1 MNLVTIE
8 IIVLFLLTIANGY
21 FAMSEMAIISSR
33 KSRLQ
38 QMAEKGN
45 KGAHIALE
53 LAEKPTR
60 FLSTIQIGITTI
72 SIITGAIGASS
83 VSGGLAV
90 QFDKVPWLAP
100 ISHPL
105 AIVLVIFLITFI
117 TLVLGELFPKRIG
130 LTNAEKIAAGVAP
143 TMLFISRIATPLVR
157 LLSGTTEGLLR
168 LFGIKSSKEPGVTEE
183 EVRVMIDEGTQ
194 GGVFEEEQQ
203 DMVERVFRLNDRSIS
218 SLMTHRSEMVWLDV
232 NDPLKENFKK
242 IMESGYSNFLV
253 SKEELDNVVGYVR
266 TKDLLA
272 RYFKDEPID
281 LKAAVKTPLYVPEAT
296 TALETVEKLRNEK
309 AHFALVVD
317 EYGSI
322 AGVVTLT
329 DVLQAIVGDIPWVDN
344 EGEPEFV
351 EREDGSWLVDGK
363 MAVDDLE
370 MLLDVDELPE
380 EEANYETVGGLI
392 MAHYDRIPVAGDCF
406 EWNNLSFEVMDMD
419 GHRVDKVLVVPMDKS
434 GKALP
439 TKK

>member
-1 MNLVTIE
+1 MNKFWKTGE
-8 IIVLFLLTIANGY
+8 PYVLATGAAL
-21 FAMSEMAIISSR
+21 AII
-33 KSRLQ
+33 
-38 QMAEKGN
+38 
-45 KGAHIALE
+45 
-53 LAEKPTR
+53 
-60 FLSTIQIGITTI
+60 
-72 SIITGAIGASS
+72 
-83 VSGGLAV
+83 
-90 QFDKVPWLAP
+90 
-100 ISHPL
+100 
-105 AIVLVIFLITFI
+105 LVIFLITFI

-419 GHRVDKVLVVPMDKS
+419 GHRVDKVLVVPLDKS
-434 GKALP
+434 GKAQL

>member
-45 KGAHIALE
+45 KSAHIALE

-83 VSGGLAV
+83 VSASLAI
-90 QFDKVPWLAP
+90 QFDKVSWLAP
-100 ISHPL
+100 ISHLL

-419 GHRVDKVLVVPMDKS
+419 GHRVDKVLVVPLDKS
-434 GKALP
+434 GKALS

>member
-1 MNLVTIE
+1 MSVITIE
-8 IIVLFLLTIANGY
+8 IIILFVLTIANGY
-21 FAMSEMAIISSR
+21 FAMSEMAIVSSR

-45 KGAHIALE
+45 KSARLAIE

-60 FLSTIQIGITTI
+60 FLSTIQVGITTI
-72 SIITGAIGASS
+72 SIINGAIGGSSLAAS
-83 VSGGLAV
+83 LAT
-90 QFDKVPWLAP
+90 QFDKVSWLAAV
-100 ISHPL
+100 SHPL
-105 AIVLVIFLITFI
+105 AIVIVIFIITFI
-117 TLVLGELFPKRIG
+117 TLVLGELLPKRIG
-130 LTNAEKIAAGVAP
+130 LLNAERIAAGVAP
-143 TMLFISRIATPLVR
+143 AMRVISQIATPIVH

-168 LFGIKSSKEPGVTEE
+168 LFGVKSSKEPSVTQE
-183 EVRVMIDEGTQ
+183 EVREIIDEGTQ

-203 DMVERVFRLNDRSIS
+203 DMVERVFRLNDRSVS

-232 NDPLKENFKK
+232 DDPQKVNFKK

-253 SKEELDNVVGYVR
+253 SKGELDNVVGYAR

-272 RYFKDEPID
+272 KYIKGEPFD
-281 LKAAVKTPLYVPEAT
+281 LNAVIKTPLYIPEAT
-296 TALETVEKLRNEK
+296 TALEIVDKLRNEK

-344 EGEPEFV
+344 EGKPEFV
-351 EREDGSWLVDGK
+351 QREDGSWLVDGK

-392 MAHYDRIPVAGDCF
+392 MAHYDRMPVAGDCF
-406 EWNNLSFEVMDMD
+406 EWNNLSFEVVDMD
-419 GHRVDKVLVVPMDKS
+419 GHRVDKVLVVPMDK
-434 GKALP
+434 
-439 TKK
+439 TKEVKKEK

>member
-1 MNLVTIE
+1 MNIVTIE
-8 IIVLFLLTIANGY
+8 IFILFFLTIANGY

-38 QMAEKGN
+38 QMAEKGS
-45 KGAHIALE
+45 KGARFAIE

-72 SIITGAIGASS
+72 SIITGAVGAST
-83 VSGGLAV
+83 VSASLAT
-90 QFDKVPWLAP
+90 QFDKVTWLAP
-100 ISHPL
+100 ISQPL
-105 AIVLVIFLITFI
+105 AVVLVILIITFV
-117 TLVLGELFPKRIG
+117 TLVLGELLPKRIG
-130 LTNAEKIAAGVAP
+130 LMNAEKIASGVAP
-143 TMLFISRIATPLVR
+143 AMLIISRIATPFVR

-183 EVRVMIDEGTQ
+183 EVREIIDEGTQ

-203 DMVERVFRLNDRSIS
+203 DMVERVFRLNDRSVS
-218 SLMTHRSEMVWLDV
+218 SLMTHRSEMVWLDMD
-232 NDPLKENFKK
+232 DPQKVNFKK

-253 SKEELDNVVGYVR
+253 SKGELDKVVGYVR
-266 TKDLLA
+266 AKDLLA
-272 RYFKDEPID
+272 KYFRGEPID
-281 LKAAVKTPLYVPEAT
+281 LKTAVKTPLYVPEAT
-296 TALETVEKLRNEK
+296 SALEIVEKLRNEK
-309 AHFALVVD
+309 AHFALVID

-344 EGEPEFV
+344 EGTPEFV
-351 EREDGSWLVDGK
+351 QREDGSWLVDGK

-434 GKALP
+434 GKAQLR
-439 TKK
+439 K

>member
-1 MNLVTIE
+1 MNLVTVE

-38 QMAEKGN
+38 QMAEKGS
-45 KGAHIALE
+45 KGAHIAIE
-53 LAEKPTR
+53 LADKPTR

-83 VSGGLAV
+83 VSGSLAI
-90 QFDKVPWLAP
+90 QLDKVTWLAP

-105 AIVLVIFLITFI
+105 ALILVLFIITFI
-117 TLVLGELFPKRIG
+117 TLVLGELLPKRIG
-130 LTNAEKIAAGVAP
+130 LTNAERIATGVAP
-143 TMLFISRIATPLVR
+143 TMLVISRIATPLVR

-168 LFGIKSSKEPGVTEE
+168 LFGIKSSKETGVTEE

-203 DMVERVFRLNDRSIS
+203 DMVERVFRLNDRSVS
-218 SLMTHRSEMVWLDV
+218 SLMTHRSEMIWLDV
-232 NDPLKENFKK
+232 DDPVKENYKK

-253 SKEELDNVVGYVR
+253 SKGELDNVAGYVR

-272 RYFKDEPID
+272 RYFKGEPVD
-281 LKAAVKTPLYVPEAT
+281 LKSSVKTPLYVPEAT

-309 AHFALVVD
+309 AHFALVID

-344 EGEPEFV
+344 EGKPEFV
-351 EREDGSWLVDGK
+351 QREDGSWLVDGK

-370 MLLDVDELPE
+370 MLLNVDELPE

-419 GHRVDKVLVVPMDKS
+419 GHRVDKVLVVPMNK
-434 GKALP
+434 
-439 TKK
+439 TREVKKQK

>member
-8 IIVLFLLTIANGY
+8 IIILFLLTIANGY

-33 KSRLQ
+33 KTRLQ
-38 QMAEKGN
+38 QMAEKGS
-45 KGAHIALE
+45 KGARIAIE
-53 LAEKPTR
+53 LADKPTR

-83 VSGGLAV
+83 VSGSLAV
-90 QFDKVPWLAP
+90 QFDKVSWLAP

-105 AIVLVIFLITFI
+105 AIILVIFIITFI
-117 TLVLGELFPKRIG
+117 TLVLGELLPKRIG
-130 LTNAEKIAAGVAP
+130 LTNAERIAVRVAP
-143 TMLFISRIATPLVR
+143 TMLVISRIATPLVR

-168 LFGIKSSKEPGVTEE
+168 LLGIKSSKEPGVTEE

-203 DMVERVFRLNDRSIS
+203 DMVERVFRLNDRSVS

-232 NDPLKENFKK
+232 DDPLKVNFKK

-253 SKEELDNVVGYVR
+253 SKGELDEVVGYVR

-272 RYFKDEPID
+272 RYFKGEAID

-296 TALETVEKLRNEK
+296 SALETVEKLRNEK
-309 AHFALVVD
+309 AHFALVID

-344 EGEPEFV
+344 EGEPEFIQ
-351 EREDGSWLVDGK
+351 REDGSWLVDGK

-419 GHRVDKVLVVPMDKS
+419 GHRVDKVLVVPMNKTGEAKKS
-434 GKALP
+434 K
-439 TKK
+439 

>member
-1 MNLVTIE
+1 MNLVTVE

-38 QMAEKGN
+38 QMAEKGS
-45 KGAHIALE
+45 KGAHIAIE
-53 LAEKPTR
+53 LADKPTR

-83 VSGGLAV
+83 VSGSLAI
-90 QFDKVPWLAP
+90 QLDKVTWLAP

-105 AIVLVIFLITFI
+105 ALILVLFIITFI
-117 TLVLGELFPKRIG
+117 TLVLGELLPKRIG
-130 LTNAEKIAAGVAP
+130 LTNAERIATGVAP
-143 TMLFISRIATPLVR
+143 TMLVISRIATPLVR

-168 LFGIKSSKEPGVTEE
+168 LFGIKSSKETGVTEE

-203 DMVERVFRLNDRSIS
+203 DMVERVFRLNDRSVS
-218 SLMTHRSEMVWLDV
+218 SLMTHRSEMIWLDV
-232 NDPLKENFKK
+232 DDPVKENYKK

-253 SKEELDNVVGYVR
+253 SKGELDNVAGYVR

-272 RYFKDEPID
+272 RYFKGEPVD
-281 LKAAVKTPLYVPEAT
+281 LKSSVKTPLYVPEAT

-309 AHFALVVD
+309 AHFALVID

-344 EGEPEFV
+344 EGKPEFV
-351 EREDGSWLVDGK
+351 QREDGSWLVDGK

-419 GHRVDKVLVVPMDKS
+419 GHRVDKVLVVPMNK
-434 GKALP
+434 
-439 TKK
+439 TREVKKQK

>member
-1 MNLVTIE
+1 
-8 IIVLFLLTIANGY
+8 
-21 FAMSEMAIISSR
+21 
-33 KSRLQ
+33 
-38 QMAEKGN
+38 
-45 KGAHIALE
+45 
-53 LAEKPTR
+53 
-60 FLSTIQIGITTI
+60 
-72 SIITGAIGASS
+72 
-83 VSGGLAV
+83 
-90 QFDKVPWLAP
+90 
-100 ISHPL
+100 
-105 AIVLVIFLITFI
+105 
-117 TLVLGELFPKRIG
+117 
-130 LTNAEKIAAGVAP
+130 
-143 TMLFISRIATPLVR
+143 
-157 LLSGTTEGLLR
+157 
-168 LFGIKSSKEPGVTEE
+168 VTEE

-419 GHRVDKVLVVPMDKS
+419 GHRVDKVLVVPLDKS
-434 GKALP
+434 GKALS

>member
-38 QMAEKGN
+38 QMAEKGS
-45 KGAHIALE
+45 KGAHIAIE
-53 LAEKPTR
+53 LADKPTR

-83 VSGGLAV
+83 VSGSLAI
-90 QFDKVPWLAP
+90 QLDKVTWLAP

-105 AIVLVIFLITFI
+105 ALILVLFIITFI
-117 TLVLGELFPKRIG
+117 TLVLGELLPKRIG
-130 LTNAEKIAAGVAP
+130 LTNAERIATGVAP
-143 TMLFISRIATPLVR
+143 TMLVISRIATPLVR

-168 LFGIKSSKEPGVTEE
+168 LFGIKSSKETGVTEE

-203 DMVERVFRLNDRSIS
+203 DMVERVFRLNDRSVS
-218 SLMTHRSEMVWLDV
+218 SLMTHRSEMIWLDV
-232 NDPLKENFKK
+232 DDPVKENYKK

-253 SKEELDNVVGYVR
+253 SKGELDNVAGYVR

-272 RYFKDEPID
+272 RYFKGEPVD
-281 LKAAVKTPLYVPEAT
+281 LKSSVKTPLYVPEAT

-309 AHFALVVD
+309 AHFALVID

-344 EGEPEFV
+344 EGKPEFV
-351 EREDGSWLVDGK
+351 QREDGSWLVDGK

-419 GHRVDKVLVVPMDKS
+419 GHRVDKVLVVPMNK
-434 GKALP
+434 
-439 TKK
+439 TREVKKQK

>member
-8 IIVLFLLTIANGY
+8 IFILFLLTIANGY

-38 QMAEKGN
+38 QMAEKGI
-45 KGAHIALE
+45 KGARVAIE
-53 LAEKPTR
+53 LADKPTR

-72 SIITGAIGASS
+72 SIITGAIGAST
-83 VSGGLAV
+83 VSASLAT
-90 QFDKVPWLAP
+90 QFDKVTWLAP

-105 AIVLVIFLITFI
+105 AIVLVLFIITFI
-117 TLVLGELFPKRIG
+117 TLVLGELLPKRIG
-130 LTNAEKIAAGVAP
+130 LMNAERIASGVAP
-143 TMLFISRIATPLVR
+143 AMLFISRVATPFVR

-168 LFGIKSSKEPGVTEE
+168 LFGIKSSKEPSVTEE
-183 EVRVMIDEGTQ
+183 EVREIIDEGTQ

-203 DMVERVFRLNDRSIS
+203 DMVERVFRLNDRSVN

-232 NDPLKENFKK
+232 DDPQKENFKK
-242 IMESGYSNFLV
+242 IMDSGFSNFLV
-253 SKEELDNVVGYVR
+253 SKGELDKVVGYVR
-266 TKDLLA
+266 AKDLLA
-272 RYFKDEPID
+272 RYFKGEPID
-281 LKAAVKTPLYVPEAT
+281 LKAAVKTPLYVPETT
-296 TALETVEKLRNEK
+296 TALEMVEKLRNEK
-309 AHFALVVD
+309 AHFALVID

-322 AGVVTLT
+322 AGVITLN

-351 EREDGSWLVDGK
+351 QRQDGSWLVDGK

-419 GHRVDKVLVVPMDKS
+419 VHRVDKVLVVPMDKF
-434 GKALP
+434 GKAQL
-439 TKK
+439 KR